1 MGAHVLW
8 PILVRGDILGQE
20 RLRTHTS
27 NDSRAQAT
35 FRLWGRVAAPR
46 EADRFRERDNCVCT
60 QSVVFTVPLLQ
71 DGALLFRG
79 CGVVEPAVLSI
90 DCYFEPHA
98 DGTAASLR
106 DEAVGNLPLL
116 GRKASGAGGYLACFF
131 YCMWLASRGLWQQ
144 GSNNTKNYWKE
155 SFCGFSLAHVHTP
168 FAQQVLMFVCVIS
181 KVDSSTSTHQ
191 RLLNP
196 D

>member
-1 MGAHVLW
+1 MSAHVLR
-8 PILVRGDILGQE
+8 PILVRGDIRGQE
-20 RLRTHTS
+20 RLRIHTS
-27 NDSRAQAT
+27 SDSRAQAT

-90 DCYFEPHA
+90 DCYFEPPA

-106 DEAVGNLPLL
+106 DGAVGNLPLL
-116 GRKASGAGGYLACFF
+116 GRKASGWKYLACFS
-131 YCMWLASRGLWQQ
+131 YCMWIASRGLWQQ
-144 GSNNTKNYWKE
+144 GSDNTKNYWKE
-155 SFCGFSLAHVHTP
+155 SFCGFSLAHVHTL
-168 FAQQVLMFVCVIS
+168 FAQQVLMFVFVIS
-181 KVDSSTSTHQ
+181 KVDSITSTHQ